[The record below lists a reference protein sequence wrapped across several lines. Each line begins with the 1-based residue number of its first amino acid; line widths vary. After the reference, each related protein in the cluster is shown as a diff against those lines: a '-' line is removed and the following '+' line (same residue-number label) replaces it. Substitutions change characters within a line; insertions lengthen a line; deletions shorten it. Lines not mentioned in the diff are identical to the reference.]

1 MKQHFGSFV
10 NSSFD
15 SNDTKECSSNNLKY
29 PMIPGGAIWEEMH
42 FYYYCRC
49 CTKFLFI
56 ATSALWFDGKS
67 SSFHIEDSLQDCA
80 DDCTQLCV
88 EAEHDFIIP
97 RSYPAVIDH
106 IDSSPLPLFYIIEAL
121 RSAISSCL
129 VTFFSYHLTREEK
142 NNFLMPWKMQQ
153 FFFDFSCL
161 GPEMEFS
168 NACLKTLLVI

>member
-1 MKQHFGSFV
+1 MWKNLMLAMKQHFGSFV

-67 SSFHIEDSLQDCA
+67 SSFHIEDSLQDCT
-80 DDCTQLCV
+80 DDCTQLYI

-97 RSYPAVIDH
+97 LSYPAFIAALIVHLYPCYYFLRLMADH
-106 IDSSPLPLFYIIEAL
+106 GDRTPATSVARNPWCN
-121 RSAISSCL
+121 CL
-129 VTFFSYHLTREEK
+129 
-142 NNFLMPWKMQQ
+142 
-153 FFFDFSCL
+153 
-161 GPEMEFS
+161 
-168 NACLKTLLVI
+168 